1 VRVNGRPTLDLQ
13 LVLTH
18 QDAGRRPSRRCAT
31 GCWNCKS
38 SAIASEGSGR
48 ESDHGHQEDKRSK
61 SRQRTSQPAE
71 AGNSTARVRRELPTR
86 DQEVRAAQAKRL
98 LNEEEIAPL
107 LIEEYERE
115 S

>member
-1 VRVNGRPTLDLQ
+1 MSLSGINETND
-13 LVLTH
+13 
-18 QDAGRRPSRRCAT
+18 RCR
-31 GCWNCKS
+31 WEWSLK
-38 SAIASEGSGR
+38 
-48 ESDHGHQEDKRSK
+48 
-61 SRQRTSQPAE
+61 

-86 DQEVRAAQAKRL
+86 YQDVQAPQAKRL